1 MAKETI
7 TQMLIQTYGPGL
19 AAAAQTTSSIL
30 IDDLAAEGIVEHSED
45 LEAAYALI
53 IARDIEP
60 ALYPQARVLIQQM
73 SGYAFDPNEELGMR
87 IFNFIKE
94 MKNVVC
100 IIEANSNARMI
111 KEAEE
116 MIQDLNS

>member
-1 MAKETI
+1 MTKETI
-7 TQMLIQTYGPGL
+7 TQMLVQTYGPGL

-60 ALYPQARVLIQQM
+60 ALFPQARVLIEQM
-73 SGYAFDPNEELGMR
+73 PGYAFDPTQELGKR
-87 IFNFIKE
+87 IYDFIKE

-100 IIEANSNARMI
+100 FIEANSNARMI

-116 MIQDLNS
+116 MIQDLSS

>member
-1 MAKETI
+1 MTKETI
-7 TQMLIQTYGPGL
+7 TQMLVQTYGPGL
-19 AAAAQTTSSIL
+19 AAAAHTTSSI
-30 IDDLAAEGIVEHSED
+30 IMEDLTAEGIVQYSED

-60 ALYPQARVLIQQM
+60 ALYPQARALVEQM
-73 SGYAFDPNEELGMR
+73 SDYAYTSNEELGKR
-87 IFNFIKE
+87 IFEFIKE

-100 IIEANSNARMI
+100 IIEARSDARMI

-116 MIQDLNS
+116 MVQVLNS